1 MISKINIQDLQIIEL
16 IGKMSLPIYF
26 KEEDLS
32 IMTLYKNISMLKIS
46 LNNIILGFIIYE
58 NNDDNLHILSIAVIK
73 NARKKNLGTKL
84 LNFIKKNNKDITLYV
99 QAINHI
105 AVKFYKKNNFK
116 CIRTDDD
123 YYTSLDDHK
132 AFYLKYDMKLN
143 K

>member
-58 NNDDNLHILSIAVIK
+58 NNDDNLHIL
-73 NARKKNLGTKL
+73 
-84 LNFIKKNNKDITLYV
+84 
-99 QAINHI
+99 
-105 AVKFYKKNNFK
+105 
-116 CIRTDDD
+116 
-123 YYTSLDDHK
+123 
-132 AFYLKYDMKLN
+132 
-143 K
+143 